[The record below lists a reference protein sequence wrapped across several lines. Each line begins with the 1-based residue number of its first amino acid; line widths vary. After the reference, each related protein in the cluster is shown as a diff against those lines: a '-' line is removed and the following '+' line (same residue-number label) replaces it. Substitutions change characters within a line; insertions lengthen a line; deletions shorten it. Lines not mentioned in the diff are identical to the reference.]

1 MEDKIA
7 KEIAVQLKRI
17 ADALEKSNKNSETS
31 EKRNAV
37 IGKLQEKNL
46 KADLR
51 EKLNLDQADYTPRPN
66 SPRFKTDDGSL

>member
-37 IGKLQEKNL
+37 IGKLQEK
-46 KADLR
+46 KSKSR
-51 EKLNLDQADYTPRPN
+51 SKR
-66 SPRFKTDDGSL
+66 KT

>member
-51 EKLNLDQADYTPRPN
+51 EKLNLDQLDYTPRPS
-66 SPRFKTDDGSL
+66 SPRFKSEDGSL